1 MKPFLV
7 FISYAVGFFIFYQVM
22 SFLKVDEYVLFF
34 MTPKQVPAQPKQK
47 EGDILT
53 PSDAKKPLALTKQ
66 EIGRHAWAVLHSV
79 AAAYPAIPTEEDKK
93 SVEEFLKGFAHNFPC
108 KICGK
113 HFVKMLEDHPI
124 KNNSREELVYYL
136 CDIHNIV
143 NKFLKK
149 PIFDCQKAF
158 DIWGG
163 DCGCEA

>member
-1 MKPFLV
+1 MKPLFIFLT
-7 FISYAVGFFIFYQVM
+7 YAIGFFLFYKIM
-22 SFLKVDEYVLFF
+22 SAMKVDEYVFF
-34 MTPKQVPAQPKQK
+34 FLSPQPNQPKKQK

-79 AAAYPAIPTEEDKK
+79 AASYPAIPSEEDKTN
-93 SVEEFLKGFAHNFPC
+93 VENFIKGLAHNFPC

-113 HFVKMLEDHPI
+113 HFVKMLNENPI
-124 KNNSREELVYYL
+124 KDNSREELVYYI
-136 CDIHNIV
+136 CDIHNQV

-149 PIFDCQKAF
+149 PIFDCKKAF